1 MPKIIVSK
9 ANMASMNIAKC
20 IEAEYP
26 ELVKHFHHTDKQV
39 VEFDPDIGTDCLI
52 VASTHKSAAGK
63 ASLTAHVCGNWGDAG
78 MGGEPKTL
86 NPSPPTRLK
95 AAIIELQRQEA
106 ARGLGID
113 VVLEADHHG
122 PTTKIPVMFV
132 EVGSDETAWAN
143 MEYCSAAAAGVNAA
157 FNASTPACTPFLGVG
172 GGHYSKAFTK
182 IELESEYGFAHI
194 LPKYS
199 IDGLEYGTFAQGIT
213 KSAEPVKIVLI
224 EKDGVNARQREK
236 IIGFCRDYGIEHKL
250 V

>member
-1 MPKIIVSK
+1 MPKIIISK
-9 ANMASMNIAKC
+9 INMASTNIAKR
-20 IEAEYP
+20 IEEEYP
-26 ELVKHFHHTDKQV
+26 HLAQHFHYTEKEV
-39 VEFDPDIGTDCLI
+39 VDFDPDIGTDCLI

-63 ASLTAHVCGNWGDAG
+63 ASLTVHVCGNWADAKL
-78 MGGEPKTL
+78 GGEPQTL

-95 AAIIELQRQEA
+95 AALIEMNSQA
-106 ARGLGID
+106 KKRGLGVD
-113 VVLEADHHG
+113 VALEADHHG
-122 PTTKIPVMFV
+122 PTTKLPVMFV
-132 EVGSDETAWAN
+132 EVGSDETAWSN

-157 FNASTPACTPFLGVG
+157 FNASKPSCVPFLGVG

-182 IELESEYGFAHI
+182 MELDGEYGFAHI

-199 IDGLEYGTFAQGIT
+199 IDALEYDTFAQGIT

-236 IIGFCRDYGIEHKL
+236 IIGFCKDFGIEHKL